1 MVSLIPRYWAK
12 NKIIFFDS
20 KQLITNTMISYLDLL
35 LKLTIWFLL
44 TSDVSLANIIIG
56 ATICLL
62 LPRKLTSPG
71 KLKDW
76 FRALVEVLIAIPQA
90 YVEAIEIMLFPH
102 KQEYIEMERVKPRRT
117 PGLIFLDIF
126 IITFTPKTIVLKYH
140 EEGWYEV
147 HRIKRRKPS

>member
-1 MVSLIPRYWAK
+1 
-12 NKIIFFDS
+12 
-20 KQLITNTMISYLDLL
+20 MIAYLDLL

-44 TSDVSLANIIIG
+44 TSDISLANIIIG
-56 ATICLL
+56 VVICVL
-62 LPRKLTSPG
+62 LPKKLTSPG

-76 FRALVEVLIAIPQA
+76 FRALVEVVIAIPQA

-102 KQEYIEMERVKPRRT
+102 KQEKIKMERVKPLRT

-126 IITFTPKTIVLKYH
+126 VITFTPKTIVLKYH

-147 HRIKRRKPS
+147 HRIQRKKQS